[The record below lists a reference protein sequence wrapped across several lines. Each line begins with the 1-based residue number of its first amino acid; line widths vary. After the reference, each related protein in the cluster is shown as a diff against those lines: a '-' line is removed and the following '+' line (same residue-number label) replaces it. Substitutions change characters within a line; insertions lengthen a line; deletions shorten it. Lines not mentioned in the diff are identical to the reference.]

1 MKTSTMRNALFSALF
16 LLLAACHG
24 GRLATPS
31 GFATLDSDDAYS
43 YRAANAQGVVL
54 GVRTESNDVKANVDF
69 WAETLDLRL
78 RDAGYAFRSK
88 DTPRSRAGLQG
99 RQLRYEVVRGGRTQS
114 YWLTVFA
121 TDKRVYVVEAAGD
134 KEVFESA
141 TPMVE
146 SAIEG
151 LKI

>member
-1 MKTSTMRNALFSALF
+1 MRRTFVSTVFSLV
-16 LLLAACHG
+16 LLGLTACHG

-54 GVRTESNDVKANVDF
+54 GVRTESNEVKATVDF
-69 WAETLDLRL
+69 WAEALDLRL
-78 RDAGYAFRSK
+78 RGSGYVVEAQSS
-88 DTPRSRAGLQG
+88 PRSRGGLEG
-99 RQLRYEVVRGGRTQS
+99 RQVRYEVVRDGRTHC

-121 TDKRVYVVEAAGD
+121 TEKKVYVVEAAGD
-134 KEVFESA
+134 KQVFEGAS
-141 TPMVE
+141 PMVE

>member
-1 MKTSTMRNALFSALF
+1 MRNLLLSAAF
-16 LLLAACHG
+16 VLLAACHG

-43 YRAANAQGVVL
+43 YRATNAQGVVL

-69 WAETLDLRL
+69 WAEALDLRL
-78 RDAGYAFRSK
+78 RNNGYAFQSK
-88 DTPRSRAGLQG
+88 DSPKSRGGLQG
-99 RQLRYEVVRGGRTQS
+99 RQLRYEVVRDGRTQS
-114 YWLTVFA
+114 YWLTVF
-121 TDKRVYVVEAAGD
+121 TTEKKVYVVEAAGD
-134 KEVFESA
+134 KEAFEGA
-141 TPMVE
+141 APMVE

>member
-1 MKTSTMRNALFSALF
+1 MRNLLVSAAF
-16 LLLAACHG
+16 VLLAACHG

-43 YRAANAQGVVL
+43 YRATNAQGVVL
-54 GVRTESNDVKANVDF
+54 GVRTEDNDVKANVDF
-69 WAETLDLRL
+69 WAEALDLRL
-78 RDAGYAFRSK
+78 REQGYAFRTKQSP
-88 DTPRSRAGLQG
+88 TSRAGLQG
-99 RQLRYEVVRGGRTQS
+99 RQLRYEISRGGRTQS

-121 TDKRVYVVEAAGD
+121 TEKKVYVVEAAGD
-134 KEVFESA
+134 KEAFDGA
-141 TPMVE
+141 APMVE

>member
-1 MKTSTMRNALFSALF
+1 MRNLF
-16 LLLAACHG
+16 LSAAFVLLAACHG

-43 YRAANAQGVVL
+43 YRATNAQGVVL

-69 WAETLDLRL
+69 WAEALDLRL
-78 RDAGYAFRSK
+78 RNNGYAFQSK
-88 DTPRSRAGLQG
+88 ASPKSRGGLPG
-99 RQLRYEVVRGGRTQS
+99 RQLRYEVVRDGRTQS
-114 YWLTVFA
+114 YWLTVF
-121 TDKRVYVVEAAGD
+121 TTEKKVYVVEAAGD
-134 KEVFESA
+134 KEAFEGA
-141 TPMVE
+141 APMVE